1 MVLDLAADKTV
12 TAMNKTDGL
21 FQLHPKAVILAMG
34 CRERPRGALNIPGY
48 RPAGIFTAGTA
59 QRLVNMEGYLPGRRV
74 VILGSSPGR
83 VIADLNV
90 PFPRHR
96 DRRALFASAEF
107 QLLREQIAETLAD
120 DTLRQLAPA

>member
-1 MVLDLAADKTV
+1 M
-12 TAMNKTDGL
+12 
-21 FQLHPKAVILAMG
+21 
-34 CRERPRGALNIPGY
+34 
-48 RPAGIFTAGTA
+48 
-59 QRLVNMEGYLPGRRV
+59 
-74 VILGSSPGR
+74 
-83 VIADLNV
+83 IADLNV